1 MRISNNLGS
10 FNRFVTLLFHDD
22 WLFLFLFFFHRML
35 ASIESIDESTRWP
48 KKFQE
53 HSSYEMKAEN
63 SWLVAKVIVCKWKSV
78 TLKFCIPRNERKKKN
93 FYQRHAKLFHPIL
106 DKTYVPLKCTKKFS
120 LSRSFFLCYSLV
132 SPYILS
138 LSTSRTHQC
147 LIFDI

>member
-35 ASIESIDESTRWP
+35 ASIES
-48 KKFQE
+48 FF
-53 HSSYEMKAEN
+53 
-63 SWLVAKVIVCKWKSV
+63 L
-78 TLKFCIPRNERKKKN
+78 RNESWEFVARGKSNRLQMKKRYVKILHTKKRKKKKN

>member
-10 FNRFVTLLFHDD
+10 FNRFVIIFISF
-22 WLFLFLFFFHRML
+22 FLSSNARIDRIDRRIDSLTEEILRAFFL
-35 ASIESIDESTRWP
+35 
-48 KKFQE
+48 
-53 HSSYEMKAEN
+53 
-63 SWLVAKVIVCKWKSV
+63 
-78 TLKFCIPRNERKKKN
+78 RNESWEFVARGKSNRLQMKKRYVKILHTKKRKKKKN

>member
-10 FNRFVTLLFHDD
+10 FNRFVTVVSWRLIIFISF
-22 WLFLFLFFFHRML
+22 FLSSNARIDRIDRRIDSLTEEILRAFFLPN
-35 ASIESIDESTRWP
+35 ESWEFVARGKSNRLQM
-48 KKFQE
+48 KKRYVKILHTE
-53 HSSYEMKAEN
+53 KR
-63 SWLVAKVIVCKWKSV
+63 K
-78 TLKFCIPRNERKKKN
+78 KKKN

-138 LSTSRTHQC
+138 LSTSRTHHSV
-147 LIFDI
+147 